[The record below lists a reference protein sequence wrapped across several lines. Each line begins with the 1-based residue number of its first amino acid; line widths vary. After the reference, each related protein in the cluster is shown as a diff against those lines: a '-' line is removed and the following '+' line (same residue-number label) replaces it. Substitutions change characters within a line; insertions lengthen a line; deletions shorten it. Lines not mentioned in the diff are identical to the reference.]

1 MIYDH
6 DDRPLLSTTLSIGP
20 STDLQ
25 FKIEIDCRAGEF
37 LRATAVA
44 DITVS
49 ARHHGTGGAF
59 TNIETTPLALGTW
72 DGDKEEFDIKIE
84 SSAFT
89 EYARRSFFL
98 SVGI

>member
-6 DDRPLLSTTLSIGP
+6 DDRPILSTTMSIGP

-25 FKIEIDCRAGEF
+25 FKIEIGCRDGYF
-37 LRATAVA
+37 LRAT
-44 DITVS
+44 TVEGLTIS

-59 TNIETTPLALGTW
+59 TNIETGELDLSPWA
-72 DGDKEEFDIKIE
+72 GDQEEFDIKVA
-84 SSAFT
+84 SGAFT

-98 SVGI
+98 EVGP

>member
-20 STDLQ
+20 DDDLQ
-25 FKIEIDCRAGEF
+25 FKIYIDCRAGES
-37 LRATAVA
+37 LRSTVVG
-44 DITVS
+44 DLTVS
-49 ARHHGTGGAF
+49 ARHASTGGAF

>member
-37 LRATAVA
+37 LRSTAVSNLT
-44 DITVS
+44 IY
-49 ARHHGTGGAF
+49 ARHHNTGGSF
-59 TNIETTPLALGTW
+59 TNIETTPLDLSTW
-72 DGDKEEFDIKIE
+72 DGDKEEFDIKVE
-84 SSAFT
+84 SDAFT

>member
-6 DDRPLLSTTLSIGP
+6 DDRPLLSTTMSIGP

-25 FKIEIDCRAGEF
+25 FKIEIDCRAGYF

-49 ARHHGTGGAF
+49 ARHHATGGAF
-59 TNIETTPLALGTW
+59 TNIESGQIDLTPW
-72 DGDKEEFDIKIE
+72 DGDVEEFDIKIE
-84 SSAFT
+84 SGAFT

-98 SVGI
+98 EVGP